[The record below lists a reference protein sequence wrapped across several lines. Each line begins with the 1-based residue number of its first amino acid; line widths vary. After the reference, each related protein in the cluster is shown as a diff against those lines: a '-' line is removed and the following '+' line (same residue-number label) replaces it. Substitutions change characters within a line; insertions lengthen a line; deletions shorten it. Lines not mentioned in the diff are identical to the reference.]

1 MKLSS
6 EKLNRLINEKS
17 VRLGLKKGQT
27 DYQKFII
34 FSNYRCGSNFL
45 MNLLKSHRNVV
56 CYSEVFFLDRIFWA
70 SKIYGGKEENRELI
84 KERDQ
89 DERRFLTKHIY
100 REYNKK
106 IKAVGF
112 KLHYK
117 DMHRHEMRILKDYI
131 TNNPDTK
138 IIHLKRLNHLDRY
151 ISTII
156 TQRSNT
162 AVMVDE
168 ASYKN
173 KLEAMGQLS
182 LDPEV
187 CGREFEWRTSEHET
201 FGKLLEELS
210 ANVIEISYNDLTQRN
225 KETIDDVTKF
235 LSLSPVQLETTQKKQ
250 NKKKKPELISNYKEL
265 KHHFSNTKWAY
276 LFDE

>member
-1 MKLSS
+1 M
-6 EKLNRLINEKS
+6 NEKA

-56 CYSEVFFLDRIFWA
+56 CYSEIFFLDRIFWA
-70 SKIYGGKEENRELI
+70 SKIYGGREQNSQLI
-84 KERDQ
+84 NERDH
-89 DERRFLTKHIY
+89 DERKFLDKHIY

-156 TQRSNT
+156 TQRTNT
-162 AVMVDE
+162 AVMIDE
-168 ASYKN
+168 ASYQN
-173 KLEAMGQLS
+173 KLEAMGRLS

-187 CGREFEWRTSEHET
+187 CDREFKWRSSEHEI
-201 FGKLLEELS
+201 FGELLEELN
-210 ANVIEISYNDLTQRN
+210 AKVFEITYTDLTQRN
-225 KETIDDVTKF
+225 KETIDNVTRF
-235 LSLSPVQLETTQKKQ
+235 LNLSPVELETKQKKQ
-250 NKKKKPELISNYKEL
+250 NKKKKPDLIGNYEDL
-265 KHHFSNTKWAY
+265 KGHFSDSKWAY